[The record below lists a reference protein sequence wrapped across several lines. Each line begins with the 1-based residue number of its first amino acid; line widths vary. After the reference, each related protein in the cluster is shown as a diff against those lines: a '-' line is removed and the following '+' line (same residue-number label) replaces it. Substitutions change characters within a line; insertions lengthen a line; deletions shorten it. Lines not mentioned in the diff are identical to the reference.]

1 MKKYKIINN
10 ETVVQQYE
18 KIVLAKNKKEAE
30 KIADEKGKWKL
41 IDTIFIE
48 VDSTEIKLLKN

>member
-18 KIVLAKNKKEAE
+18 KIVFAKNKKEAE

-48 VDSTEIKLLKN
+48 QLSHY